1 VTRILLVNPP
11 ITDVGG
17 PYPAV
22 AYLSGFLR
30 EQGRHAAV
38 ADASL
43 MVVRHLLSR
52 DGIERLIPALR
63 AGSAPTPKAARF
75 LEHAGW
81 YARVIET
88 AVRCLQGG
96 DHGATVLAGRRGYF
110 PPLLD
115 PVAHWA
121 RVALYN
127 QRDHD
132 TRLGGLTDAQRA
144 RLGAADPLQ
153 FAFGTVGEMDAAR
166 YRAGLLLTDVASVIR
181 EGLDPDFHLH
191 AYASRLVRELPT
203 FAPLQARLEGP
214 PSLVDEV
221 IDEVAD
227 QLWQTHTPDVV
238 GLSLPFAGTVYGALR
253 VARRL
258 RQHRADVAIVLGGGW
273 VNTTLRGLRDPA
285 VFDYVNFITLDD
297 GERPLQCVLEHLEGH
312 RAITALKRTFVRLDG
327 EVRLSDG
334 AAEADVPFA
343 AIGTPNYDGL
353 PIDAYLDYPVTLEP
367 QARHWRGR
375 WNKLTLAHGCY
386 WKKCAFCDVSLDYI
400 GRYEPATVETLI
412 ARIRRLVKETGER
425 GFHFVDEAMPPAL
438 LKRLAERLIE
448 ERIEIAWWGNVRF
461 DAALESM
468 APLLARS
475 GCVAVT
481 GGVEAASDR
490 LLALMAKGVTLQ
502 QLARVTHALA
512 SSGIAVHAYLIYGF
526 PTQTVQETVD
536 ALEYVRQL
544 FNAGCLQSSRW
555 HRFALTAHSPVAA
568 APERFGIRIVDRPP
582 APFADYVLDYLEGG
596 GIEHD
601 RFGPT
606 LERAVARFAITGGDA
621 RPAQEWFPFP
631 VPATSHPPDLVE
643 SLLRS
648 PAVP

>member
-1 VTRILLVNPP
+1 MKRILLVNPP

-22 AYLSGFLR
+22 AYLAGFLR
-30 EQGRHAAV
+30 ELGRHAAV

-43 MVVRHLLSR
+43 MVVRQLLSR
-52 DGIERLIPALR
+52 TGMERVLPVLRTGPAP
-63 AGSAPTPKAARF
+63 SPMAARF
-75 LEHAGW
+75 LEHADW
-81 YARVIET
+81 YTRVIET

-96 DHGATVLAGRRGYF
+96 DQGATALAGRQGYF

-132 TRLGGLTDAQRA
+132 TRLGGLTAGQRA
-144 RLGAADPLQ
+144 TLGASDPLQ
-153 FAFGTVGEMDAAR
+153 FAFGSVGDIDAAR
-166 YRAGLLLTDVASVIR
+166 YRAGLFLTDVASVIR
-181 EGLDPDFHLH
+181 ERLDPDFHLH

-214 PSLVDEV
+214 PTPVDDV
-221 IDEVAD
+221 IDDVVD
-227 QLWQTHTPDVV
+227 QLWRTHAPEVV

-253 VARRL
+253 VARRF
-258 RQHRADVAIVLGGGW
+258 RQHRPDVVIILGGGW
-273 VNTTLRGLRDPA
+273 INTTLRHLRDPG
-285 VFDYVNFITLDD
+285 VFDYVDFITLDD
-297 GERPLQCVLEHLEGH
+297 GERPLQCLLEHLEG
-312 RAITALKRTFVRLDG
+312 RRPVTALKRTFVRIQG
-327 EVRLSDG
+327 EVQLSDG
-334 AAEADVPFA
+334 AVEPDVPFA
-343 AIGTPNYDGL
+343 AIGTPCYDGL
-353 PIDAYLDYPVTLEP
+353 PLDAYLDYPATLEP
-367 QARHWRGR
+367 RARHWRGR

-400 GRYEPATVETLI
+400 GRYEPATVDTLI
-412 ARIRRLVKETGER
+412 ARIRRLVDETGER

-448 ERIEIAWWGNVRF
+448 ERIDIAWWGNVRF

-490 LLALMAKGVTLQ
+490 LLSLMAKGVTLQ

-512 SSGIAVHAYLIYGF
+512 TSGIAVHAYLIYGF
-526 PTQTVQETVD
+526 PTQTMQETVD

-568 APERFGIRIVDRPP
+568 APERFGIRIVERAP
-582 APFADYVLDYLEGG
+582 APFADYVLEYVEPG
-596 GIEHD
+596 GIEHSQ
-601 RFGPT
+601 FGPA
-606 LERAVARFAITGGDA
+606 LERAVARFAITGGDD

-631 VPATSHPPDLVE
+631 VPPTLHPPDLVKT
-643 SLLRS
+643 LLRAEDA
-648 PAVP
+648 P